1 MDVADKKK
9 HHALPLRLL
18 IVLPKLIVLKEE
30 PALVI
35 IRLFL
40 MVMGKSVFASSTKYY
55 LKP

>member
-18 IVLPKLIVLKEE
+18 IILPKLIVLKEE

-55 LKP
+55 SKP